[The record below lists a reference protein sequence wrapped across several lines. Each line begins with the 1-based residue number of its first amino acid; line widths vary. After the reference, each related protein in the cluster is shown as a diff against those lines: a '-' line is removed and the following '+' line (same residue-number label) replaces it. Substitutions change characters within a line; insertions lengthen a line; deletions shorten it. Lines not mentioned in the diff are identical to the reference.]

1 MIVLFTDYG
10 LQGPY
15 IGEVEA
21 QLFRYAPSERVVNLM
36 ADVPRQN
43 VQSAAYLLAAL
54 SDNFPRGTTFFCV
67 VDPGVGSGRDK
78 PIVIRMGEQ
87 RFVGP
92 HNGLFDIV
100 TRRREET
107 VDCWEITYQ
116 PENLSNSF
124 HGRDLY
130 APVCAMIANQ
140 QPISGRRV
148 DWAQCYNWP
157 DDLAEVIYFDGFG
170 NAWTGIR
177 ADTID
182 AETTLEIAGRQVKN
196 ADTFANVAQGEYF
209 WYTNSSGLL
218 EIAVNQGS
226 AKEVLG
232 LEIGS
237 RITR

>member
-21 QLFRYAPSERVVNLM
+21 KLFRYAPSERVVNLM

-43 VQSAAYLLAAL
+43 VQAAAYLLAAL
-54 SDNFPRGTTFFCV
+54 SMGFPRGTTFFCV
-67 VDPGVGSGRDK
+67 VDPGVGSSQDQ
-78 PIVIRMGEQ
+78 PVLIRMGEH

-92 HNGLFDIV
+92 HNGQFDMV
-100 TRRREET
+100 ARRGDQ
-107 VDCWEITYQ
+107 VDCWQITWQ
-116 PENLSNSF
+116 PEMLSSSF

-140 QPISGRRV
+140 QPVPGRKF
-148 DWAQCYNWP
+148 DWRPRYDWP

-177 ADTID
+177 A
-182 AETTLEIAGRQVKN
+182 ETLAADRVITVADQQVKN
-196 ADTFANVAQGEYF
+196 ADTFAKVARGEYF
-209 WYTNSSGLL
+209 WYANSSGMV

-226 AKEVLG
+226 AREVLG
-232 LEIGS
+232 LVIGS
-237 RITR
+237 KIRT

>member
-21 QLFRYAPSERVVNLM
+21 KLFRYAPSERVVNLL

-43 VQSAAYLLAAL
+43 VRCAAYLLAAL
-54 SDNFPRGTTFFCV
+54 SEKFPNGTTFFCV
-67 VDPGVGSGRDK
+67 IDPGVGSGEDK
-78 PIVIRMGEQ
+78 PIVIRMGEH

-100 TRRREET
+100 TRRGGS

-140 QPISGRRV
+140 QPIPGRKI
-148 DWAQCYNWP
+148 DWVQRYHWP

-177 ADTID
+177 ANNLDT
-182 AETTLEIAGRQVKN
+182 ETTLEVAGKQVKH
-196 ADTFANVAQGEYF
+196 ADTFAKVAAGEYF
-209 WYTNSSGLL
+209 WYVNSSGLL

-226 AKEVLG
+226 VKEVLG

-237 RITR
+237 RIEW